1 MSALEQSKESM
12 MLLITM
18 FVMIFVTI
26 MFYSLIGNFQ
36 IGNSIDISNAEAEL
50 VSLRALK
57 CLGENLEECFK
68 QDKYGIKINYNS
80 KTLFVNEKLY
90 NGLFSRFK
98 VISPYR
104 FKKNFKEF
112 YGIEQEVDS
121 YVYLRLTD
129 SIRKEGELTNV
140 SLMFKK

>member
-1 MSALEQSKESM
+1 MSALEQSKETM

-90 NGLFSRFK
+90 NELFSRFK

>member
-1 MSALEQSKESM
+1 MSALEQSKETM

-36 IGNSIDISNAEAEL
+36 IGENVDISDAEAEL

-57 CLGENLEECFK
+57 CLDENLEECFK
-68 QDKYGIKINYNS
+68 QDKYGIKINYGS

-90 NGLFSRFK
+90 NELFSRFE